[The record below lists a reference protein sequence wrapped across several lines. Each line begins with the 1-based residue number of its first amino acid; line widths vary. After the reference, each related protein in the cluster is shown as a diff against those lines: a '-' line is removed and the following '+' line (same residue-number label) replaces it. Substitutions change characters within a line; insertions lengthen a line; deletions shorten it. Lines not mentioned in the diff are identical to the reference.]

1 MHDSLPPLKAAL
13 GTFFIGNSLN
23 FGGMEEIV
31 SSCGNGTSRTSYH
44 SRAMCYVPVVTNV
57 YCSGQNPFWISSFV
71 IGPLV
76 RGDDP
81 NVLPLGLL
89 SVRTQQGAA
98 ASTKEHN

>member
-31 SSCGNGTSRTSYH
+31 PSCGNGTSRTSGH
-44 SRAMCYVPVVTNV
+44 SRAMGYVPVVTNV
-57 YCSGQNPFWISSFV
+57 YFPGQRPFWISSFV

-76 RGDDP
+76 RGDDL
-81 NVLPLGLL
+81 NVLSLGLP
-89 SVRTQQGAA
+89 SVRTQQGATA
-98 ASTKEHN
+98 LIKEHN